1 MSMEE
6 INDKINY
13 TEFAPAERENLD
25 VIQDKYHQLL
35 ELPEI
40 RAITDSIPDVLM
52 ILNSKRQVVYANL
65 RLSELLGIE
74 SIDKVLGLRPGEILN
89 CQHSNKNKGG
99 CGTTIFCSKCGA
111 VNAIQQ
117 SLIGQISVEECR
129 IIDHDNNAYDFK
141 VWASPYEY
149 NGNKYSIFAIQD
161 ISSEKR
167 RNALERIFFHDITNT
182 AGGLLGIS
190 QVIKES
196 PEEITEFKD
205 ILFDI
210 ASTLMDE
217 INAQRILVSA
227 ENGSLEISN
236 DPVNTLD
243 LLNSVKNI
251 YQNHLVAKSKTI
263 NIDKDSVDTTFFT
276 DHTLLKRIL
285 GNLTKNALEA
295 VNEGSAVHLG
305 VRTKDDK
312 IVFWVQNSTVMPFDV
327 QLQIFQRSFS
337 TKGLGRGLGTYSVK
351 LLTEKYL
358 GGKVDFKSNENEGTI
373 FYVELPLKRN

>member
-99 CGTTIFCSKCGA
+99 CGTTIFCSKCSA

>member
-40 RAITDSIPDVLM
+40 RTITDSIPDVLM

-99 CGTTIFCSKCGA
+99 CGTTIFCSKCSA